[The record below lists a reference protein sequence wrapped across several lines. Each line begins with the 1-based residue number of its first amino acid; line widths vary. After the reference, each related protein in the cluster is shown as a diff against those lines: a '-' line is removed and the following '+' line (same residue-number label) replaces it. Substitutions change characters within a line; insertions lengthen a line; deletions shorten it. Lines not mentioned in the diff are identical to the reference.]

1 MEQEGAL
8 GIGPARQHLL
18 HQVVDDVAVVA
29 GKGLH
34 EAVHVGAPAHG
45 EGGQLQPGNPAFSAC
60 LQCGHI
66 RGGEGEPRGLLQ
78 KGGGLCGGE
87 AQVGGAHVDHLAAG
101 AQAGEGQSWV
111 LACGDDEVH
120 VGWEVVEQKGDGIIH
135 GRRVDDVVVVQHE
148 HERIG
153 LHGQGVDERGEDAL
167 GGRRLRRGEGARFA
181 LADGG

>member
-1 MEQEGAL
+1 MLLVMIVLAL
-8 GIGPARQHLL
+8 AVSIALAGSAGGITDPGTPDPDPIDGTDEADDLQGTGG
-18 HQVVDDVAVVA
+18 DDVMR
-29 GKGLH
+29 GLS
-34 EAVHVGAPAHG
+34 GDDTIQG
-45 EGGQLQPGNPAFSAC
+45 FGGDDTIDG
-60 LQCGHI
+60 GGGDDYI

-78 KGGGLCGGE
+78 KGGGLCGRE

-135 GRRVDDVVVVQHE
+135 GRRVDDVVVVEHQ

-153 LHGQGVDERGEDAL
+153 L
-167 GGRRLRRGEGARFA
+167 
-181 LADGG
+181 